1 MGITE
6 KFANFVVEARF
17 DTMPAQAV
25 EKTKEAALDCLGVIL
40 SAVNDP
46 IGRIIIKYVKEKGGV
61 SEAGVVGG
69 GFQTSAEN
77 AALAN
82 GTMSHALDYDDTG
95 LSVGHPSICIVPTAL
110 TFGEKLKSSGKET
123 LEALI
128 IGYEV
133 EGKIG
138 FGSTY
143 SQAEKGIHG
152 SSLFGTMGAAA
163 VAAKLLKLDVN
174 QVRIAFGIAASQV
187 AGLLVNAGT
196 MTKPLHAGNACR
208 AGIMSAILAKE
219 GFTADLDIIET
230 PKGYEDTFIGEG
242 NYDEE
247 KMIKSLGKPFHIVS
261 PGVAVKKYPCC
272 MLNHRALDAI
282 LQLVEKNNIKYEQ
295 VAAVIVGVP
304 ENIFPLRIDANTGFE
319 GKFCLPYNMAA
330 ALVDRKVDLGSFT
343 DEMVQRPVIREVMS
357 KVQLQVRKDV
367 PIYSGST
374 LPGRAGNPIT
384 IRLKDGKVYENQVN
398 IPRGSPGAPLTIEE
412 LSNKYRDCAKGVLSS
427 EQVEHS
433 IRLVLALEEV
443 KDISE
448 LMKVVTERRTI

>member
-1 MGITE
+1 MGVTE
-6 KFANFVVEARF
+6 KIASFVVETKYSELPQEAI
-17 DTMPAQAV
+17 V
-25 EKTKEAALDCLGVIL
+25 KTKEAALDCMGVIL
-40 SAVNDP
+40 AAVNDP
-46 IGRIIIKYVKEKGGV
+46 IGKIMIQYVKEKGGV
-61 SEAGVVGG
+61 PESGVVGG
-69 GFQTSAEN
+69 GFRTTAEM

-110 TFGEKLKSSGKET
+110 SFGEKLKSTGKEI
-123 LEALI
+123 LESLI

-143 SQAEKGIHG
+143 SQVVRGVHG
-152 SSLFGTMGAAA
+152 SPLFGTMGAAA
-163 VAAKLLKLDVN
+163 VAAKLLKLNVS
-174 QVRIAFGIAASQV
+174 QVRTALGISASQV
-187 AGLLVNAGT
+187 AGLLKNSGT
-196 MTKPLHAGNACR
+196 MTKPLHAGNSCR
-208 AGIMSAILAKE
+208 AGIVSAILAQK
-219 GFTADLDIIET
+219 GYTADPDIIET
-230 PKGYEDTFIGEG
+230 PKGYGDTFIGPG

-247 KMIKSLGKPFHIVS
+247 KMVKSWGNPFQIAS

-282 LQLVEKNNIKYEQ
+282 LQLIETNNIHHDR
-295 VAAVIVGVP
+295 VATVVVGVP
-304 ENIFPLRIDANTGFE
+304 EDIYPLRTDASTGFE

-330 ALVDRKVDLGSFT
+330 ALVDRKVNLGTFT
-343 DEMVQRPVIREVMS
+343 DEMVQRPIIREVMS

-374 LPGRAGNPIT
+374 SPGRAGNPIV

-412 LSNKYRDCAKGVLSS
+412 LSNKYRDCAKGVLSP
-427 EQVEHS
+427 EQVKRS
-433 IRLVLALEEV
+433 IELFLTLEEL
-443 KDISE
+443 KDIGE
-448 LMKVVTERRTI
+448 LMKVVAKKRNI